1 MDDIE
6 QHADLKIY
14 LRRLRWALAA
24 LPERDRDEVVEET
37 RLHVLE
43 RVESG
48 RPLEQVLAALGPAPA
63 YAQSFL
69 DEMEISGVLA
79 SQRSG
84 AMLRVVARRAQRSLV
99 AAAALAVVLLLA
111 ASAAL
116 TLSVAVFEIGDPVH
130 TGLWVSQD
138 QTFIGVIDDPSSA
151 RELLGGWIFVLAA
164 VNALLAWWLGRL
176 VLLRAIRAIAR
187 AD

>member
-1 MDDIE
+1 MDDTE
-6 QHADLKIY
+6 QHPDLKVY

-24 LPERDRDEVVEET
+24 LPERDRDDVVEET

-48 RPLEQVLAALGPAPA
+48 RSLEQALAALGPAPT
-63 YAQSFL
+63 YARGFL
-69 DEMEISGVLA
+69 DEMELSEVLA
-79 SQRSG
+79 SQGSG
-84 AMLRVVARRAQRSLV
+84 AMLRAVARRAQRSLV
-99 AAAALAVVLLLA
+99 AAAALAAVLALG
-111 ASAAL
+111 ASAVL

-130 TGLWVSQD
+130 TGLWVSDD

-151 RELLGGWIFVLAA
+151 RDLLGGWIFVLAA

-187 AD
+187 TD